1 MHDFIHDTE
10 IKIEG
15 SLLRPFKNM
24 IRSIQEARRA
34 YRNGLIY
41 GARFL
46 SYRTVANKKD
56 SYSGDPYNS
65 YVAYFH
71 HHTLIVDCA
80 TESISAAGD
89 TGWNTPH
96 EVVHTKWRADSPLL
110 TVTVKNYDEAQKFE
124 NTQNKFVGLYIIDVS
139 TKRVYRLAGNPV
151 GLVRIQ
157 NGMKTGLPWLNPN
170 YDGKTS
176 MMQDGD
182 TDGFLGKF
190 LDYA

>member
-10 IKIEG
+10 RKIEG
-15 SLLRPFKNM
+15 SLLRPFKDM

-34 YRNGLIY
+34 YRNGLMY

-46 SYRTVANKKD
+46 SFRTVANKKD
-56 SYSGDPYNS
+56 SYSGTFPNS
-65 YVAYFH
+65 YIAYFH

-89 TGWNTPH
+89 TGWDTPH
-96 EVVHTKWRADSPLL
+96 EVVHTKYRTDSPLL

-124 NTQNKFVGLYIIDVS
+124 NTQNKFVGLYIVDVS
-139 TKRVYRLAGNPV
+139 TNRVYRLAGNPV

-157 NGMKTGLPWLNPN
+157 NGKKTGLPWLNPS

-182 TDGFLGKF
+182 TDGYLGKF
-190 LDYA
+190 LDYP

>member
-10 IKIEG
+10 RKIEG
-15 SLLRPFKNM
+15 SLLRPFKDM

-34 YRNGLIY
+34 YRNGLMY

-65 YVAYFH
+65 FIAYFH

-89 TGWNTPH
+89 TGWDTPH
-96 EVVHTKWRADSPLL
+96 EVVHTKYRTDSPLL

-124 NTQNKFVGLYIIDVS
+124 NTQNKFVGLYIVDVS
-139 TKRVYRLAGNPV
+139 TNRVYRLAGNPV

-157 NGMKTGLPWLNPN
+157 NGKKTGLPWLNPS

>member
-1 MHDFIHDTE
+1 
-10 IKIEG
+10 
-15 SLLRPFKNM
+15 M

-34 YRNGLIY
+34 YRNGLMY

-46 SYRTVANKKD
+46 SYRTVANKND

-65 YVAYFH
+65 FIAYFH

-89 TGWNTPH
+89 TGWDTPH
-96 EVVHTKWRADSPLL
+96 EVVHTKYRTDSPLL

-124 NTQNKFVGLYIIDVS
+124 NTQNKFVGLYIVDVS
-139 TKRVYRLAGNPV
+139 TNRVYRLAGNPV

-157 NGMKTGLPWLNPN
+157 NGKKTGLPWLNPS

>member
-10 IKIEG
+10 RKIEG
-15 SLLRPFKNM
+15 SLLRPFKDM

-34 YRNGLIY
+34 YRNGLMY

-65 YVAYFH
+65 FIAYFH

-89 TGWNTPH
+89 TGWDTPH
-96 EVVHTKWRADSPLL
+96 EVVHTKYRTDSPLL

-124 NTQNKFVGLYIIDVS
+124 NTQNKFVGLYIVDVS
-139 TKRVYRLAGNPV
+139 TNRVYRLAGNPV

-157 NGMKTGLPWLNPN
+157 NGKKTGLPRLNPS

>member
-1 MHDFIHDTE
+1 
-10 IKIEG
+10 
-15 SLLRPFKNM
+15 M
-24 IRSIQEARRA
+24 IRSIREAKRA
-34 YRNGLIY
+34 YRNGLMY
-41 GARFL
+41 GARFV

-56 SYSGDPYNS
+56 SYSGTFPNS
-65 YVAYFH
+65 YIAYFH
-71 HHTLIVDCA
+71 RHTIIVNCD

-89 TGWNTPH
+89 IGWNTPH
-96 EVVHTKWRADSPLL
+96 EVVHTKWKADSPLL
-110 TVTVKNYDEAQKFE
+110 TVTVKNYAEAQKFE

-157 NGMKTGLPWLNPN
+157 NGKKTGLPWLNPA

>member
-1 MHDFIHDTE
+1 MHDFIHDTGR
-10 IKIEG
+10 KIEG
-15 SLLRPFKNM
+15 SLLRPFKDM
-24 IRSIQEARRA
+24 IRSIQEARLA
-34 YRNGLIY
+34 YKNGKDM

-56 SYSGDPYNS
+56 SYTGDPYNS
-65 YVAYFH
+65 FIVYFH

-80 TESISAAGD
+80 LEAISAQGD
-89 TGWNTPH
+89 IGWNTPH
-96 EVVHTKWRADSPLL
+96 EVVHTKYRPDTPLL
-110 TVTVKNYDEAQKFE
+110 TITVKNYAEAQKFE
-124 NTQNKFVGLYIIDVS
+124 NSQGKFGGLYIIDVS
-139 TKRVYRLAGNPV
+139 TKKVYRLAGDPV
-151 GLVRIQ
+151 KLIRIQ

>member
-10 IKIEG
+10 RKIEG
-15 SLLRPFKNM
+15 ALLRPFKDM

-34 YRNGLIY
+34 YRNGLMY

-56 SYSGDPYNS
+56 SYSGEPYNS
-65 YVAYFH
+65 FIAYFH

-89 TGWNTPH
+89 TGWDTPH
-96 EVVHTKWRADSPLL
+96 EVVHTKYRTDSPLL

-124 NTQNKFVGLYIIDVS
+124 NTQNKFVGLYIVDVS
-139 TKRVYRLAGNPV
+139 TNRVYRLAGNPV

-157 NGMKTGLPWLNPN
+157 NGKKTGLPWLNPS